1 MTFAACSHK
10 PHGLTLAM
18 AGAEQRLQFV
28 LGEPTADGWVLL
40 ASREWTVPGQSLRF
54 LVPGLKETLDGFGI
68 TAQTIDRI
76 ACVRGPGSFTGL
88 RLLLA
93 AAQGMSAGT
102 GAQLAGIDYLPL
114 LAAGPGPLL
123 DTALHVLTYARR
135 GLVYLQSFDAPSLA
149 PLSPLSS
156 CTLAEAAQR
165 MASLGNTAHLMGSGL
180 RRNPDF
186 FASLV
191 AETPGFSLLPARWD
205 TPSCDQLLDAAQTAR
220 YQTDPLEPAY
230 VRPSDAE
237 TNLPQLAR
245 KRGLDPD
252 EMDQRLKTLRQ
263 KQA

>member
-10 PHGLTLAM
+10 PHGLTLVM
-18 AGAEQRLQFV
+18 AGAEQRLQLV
-28 LGEPTADGWVLL
+28 LGEPAADGWVLL

-68 TAQTIDRI
+68 TAQAIDRI

-114 LAAGPGPLL
+114 LATGPGPLL
-123 DTALHVLTYARR
+123 DTTLHVLTYARR

-149 PLSPLSS
+149 PLSLLTS

-165 MASLGNTAHLMGSGL
+165 MVALGGAAHLMGSGL

-186 FASLV
+186 FTRLV
-191 AETPGFSLLPARWD
+191 TDTPGFSLLPDRWD
-205 TPSCDQLLDAAQTAR
+205 TPSSDQLLDAALTAH
-220 YQTDPLEPAY
+220 YHADSIEPAY

-237 TNLPQLAR
+237 TNLPQLAK